1 MPRARIDSMKLAL
14 CSTVASNLI
23 HHVLPLAFVQQANCQ
38 NMFLVDSR
46 RFTNPAAVARQ
57 QQAPFAVD
65 FGPLGSRL
73 PLRVQGHENSSLGHV
88 TRRQALMRHLSL
100 QLRH

>member
-14 CSTVASNLI
+14 CSTVVSNLI
-23 HHVLPLAFVQQANCQ
+23 HHLLPLAFVQQANCQ
-38 NMFLVDSR
+38 IMFLVDSR
-46 RFTNPAAVARQ
+46 RFTNPAAARQ

-65 FGPLGSRL
+65 FGRLGSM
-73 PLRVQGHENSSLGHV
+73 PSPRVQGHENSSFGHV
-88 TRRQALMRHLSL
+88 ARRQALMRHLSF